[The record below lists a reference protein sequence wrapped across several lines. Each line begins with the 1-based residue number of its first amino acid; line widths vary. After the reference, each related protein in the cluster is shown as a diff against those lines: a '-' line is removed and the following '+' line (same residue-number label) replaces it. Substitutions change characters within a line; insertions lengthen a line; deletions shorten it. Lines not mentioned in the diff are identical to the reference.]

1 MDLNIRIPDST
12 GAIFDYLQK
21 GLFISSN
28 SVNETV
34 RGLYDQ
40 IDDNFEALSLY
51 FSQIGYTLERGNE
64 YFYFSRTEP
73 RITLEQKILR
83 AYYWIDVLDLFKT
96 YDETFGPGCRFQP
109 EQILVEANINV
120 MLQNKLDG
128 IRKHFS
134 DKDVRKDVLDNMI
147 RQLTKDSFLE
157 LENEKT
163 NTYKVMSSWH
173 YLERLIESINI
184 YDETEEENEK
194 PE

>member
-1 MDLNIRIPDST
+1 MELNIQIPNST
-12 GAIFDYLQK
+12 GAIFEYLQK

-28 SVNETV
+28 SVNETM
-34 RGLYDQ
+34 RDLYDQ
-40 IDDNFEALSLY
+40 TDDHFESLSLF

-96 YDETFGPGCRFQP
+96 YDETFGPGYRFQP
-109 EQILVEANINV
+109 EQILVETNINV

-134 DKDVRKDVLDNMI
+134 DKDVRKDILENMI

-184 YDETEEENEK
+184 YDETEDDEK